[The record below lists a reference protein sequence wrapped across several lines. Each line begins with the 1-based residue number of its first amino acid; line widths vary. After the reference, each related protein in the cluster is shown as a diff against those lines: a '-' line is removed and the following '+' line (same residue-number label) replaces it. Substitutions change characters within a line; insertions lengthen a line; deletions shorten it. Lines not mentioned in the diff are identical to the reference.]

1 MVKKTNSIDYKSI
14 IFSFITA
21 LLISVITWMVSFIWE
36 SDNKI
41 QMLIDNQSKLIDKNG
56 RIKPSLEVEILKVKF
71 ENFEKKINCE
81 CE

>member
-41 QMLIDNQSKLIDKNG
+41 QMLIDNQSKLIDQNG
-56 RIKPSLEVEILKVKF
+56 KIKPSLDVEILKVKF